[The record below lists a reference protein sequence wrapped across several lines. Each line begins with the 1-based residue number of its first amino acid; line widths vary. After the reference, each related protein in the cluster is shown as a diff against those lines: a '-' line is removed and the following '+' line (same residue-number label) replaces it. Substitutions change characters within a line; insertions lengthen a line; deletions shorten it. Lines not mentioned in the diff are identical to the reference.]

1 MKNFFGILFVFL
13 ISSLNAFAGGSIIGS
28 GGTSGKMENFSATIN
43 LGKSG
48 QAVLGSVKQ
57 KPNQVYY
64 MRQKQAEIQFA
75 TNTPGD
81 NKVEI
86 QSLRPEE
93 IGNPALLE
101 GLKRSQQTRQWEN
114 VKLPNKAKFDDLIKN
129 FSEPESG
136 VEQ

>member
-1 MKNFFGILFVFL
+1 MKNIFGILLVFL

-28 GGTSGKMENFSATIN
+28 GGASGKMENFSATIN

-48 QAVLGSVKQ
+48 QAVFGSVKQ
-57 KPNQVYY
+57 QPNQVYY

-75 TNTPGD
+75 TNVPGD

-101 GLKRSQQTRQWEN
+101 GLKRSQQSRQWEN
-114 VKLPNKAKFDDLIKN
+114 VKLPNKVKFDDLLKN
-129 FSEPESG
+129 LTESESG